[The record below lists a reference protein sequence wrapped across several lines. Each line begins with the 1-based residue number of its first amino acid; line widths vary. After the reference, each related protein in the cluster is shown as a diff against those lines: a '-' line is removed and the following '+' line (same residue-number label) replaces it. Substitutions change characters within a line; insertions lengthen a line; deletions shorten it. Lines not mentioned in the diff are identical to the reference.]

1 MKEKSVYRNSSS
13 FCGIPILLMVP
24 KTLPLTYGSL
34 YEYVFR
40 NIKRFFRPD
49 NLDGSLSDEINSK
62 LNDSLNVNDTE
73 QEINMDDDD
82 DVVTDSSQTNVR
94 SSDRLKQKAIKNKK
108 LFSLYV
114 IRGDSCDYENLAQ
127 DMSDD
132 AAFELTKYSQGT
144 IFSQAIIMAADFNSN
159 SSKKGYNKK
168 VHEDPEEHESCSTFL
183 TKKKECIKLSD
194 CFNLY
199 TKMEELSE
207 QDYWYCSK
215 CKTHQ
220 RSTKKFDL
228 WSLPKVLVVH
238 LKRFSYSRYHR
249 DKIDAL
255 VDFPVHD
262 LDMSSYLIGKKT
274 HETKY
279 SLIAVSNHYG
289 SLGGGHCKNQIKFN

>member
-1 MKEKSVYRNSSS
+1 MKEKSMYKNSSS
-13 FCGIPILLMVP
+13 FCGIPVLLMIP
-24 KTLPLTYGSL
+24 KTLPLTYASV
-34 YEYVFR
+34 YDYVYK
-40 NIKRFFRPD
+40 NVKRFFRAD
-49 NLDGSLSDEINSK
+49 YLDGSLSDEINSK
-62 LNDSLNVNDTE
+62 LNNSLNVNDTE
-73 QEINMDDDD
+73 QEVNMDDDDD
-82 DVVTDSSQTNVR
+82 DVVTESSQTNVR
-94 SSDRLKQKAIKNKK
+94 SSDRLKQKALRNKK

-114 IRGDSCDYENLAQ
+114 IRGESDYDNMSQ

-132 AAFELTKYSQGT
+132 AVIELTKYSQGNS
-144 IFSQAIIMAADFNSN
+144 FSQAIIMAADFNSY
-159 SSKKGYNKK
+159 SSQKGYNKK
-168 VHEDPEEHESCSTFL
+168 VYEDPEEHESCSTLL
-183 TKKKECIKLSD
+183 TKKKECINLSD

-274 HETKY
+274 GETKY

-289 SLGGGHCKNQIKFN
+289 SLGGGHCKN